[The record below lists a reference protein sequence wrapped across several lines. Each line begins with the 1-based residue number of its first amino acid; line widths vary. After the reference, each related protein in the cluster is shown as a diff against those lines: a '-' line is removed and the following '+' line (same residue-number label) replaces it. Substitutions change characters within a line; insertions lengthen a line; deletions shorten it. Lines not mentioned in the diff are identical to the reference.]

1 MRIAPS
7 SDGVSV
13 HRVLASLVCQT
24 ADVVQQKWNSK
35 NGTVKWNSKMAQRF
49 SLLFSL
55 LATSERIL
63 ELVVRNGAVSPDA

>member
-1 MRIAPS
+1 MVFPFIEYWHPLYAR
-7 SDGVSV
+7 
-13 HRVLASLVCQT
+13 RRTLY
-24 ADVVQQKWNSK
+24 SK